1 MIDLLVFSLV
11 TYFRYLLLYFYFYFA
26 GRSLIILIEKIF
38 LANKQLPKI
47 LLSAKINIFYPI
59 LGLIFIGN
67 LLILFHFFIPLKS
80 IAIFFLLLLALLP
93 NFYNVNKEINFKNLV
108 TVNNFFYFVLI
119 PSILLISSSD
129 INFHYDAAYYHLNN
143 QNWLR
148 ESNLIIGFVNIFW
161 PFGMSS
167 IYEYLSSIL
176 WFEGSLIFLHY
187 LSLIFVHFFYSFIY
201 YQVFISENKF
211 LRNGSILLLF
221 FSILDNFGYMGGRN
235 GFIYIQEVGKQ
246 DIPVAILLSVTSLL
260 IVSKFKE
267 EKIESLDVICISL
280 ISLFIIQLKVSG
292 VYIFYLYLFLFVFC
306 IRKNLFSIKKLMIFQ
321 IPLFSFSIIWLV
333 KNYLTT
339 GCLIFPLSLTCKNT
353 FSWYVDGSTEKVEEY
368 TTATSFAFMEYFID
382 PNLTFV
388 MWFNEFFYSE
398 KYSVFTDYYRSVYLN
413 FLFSLMF
420 VFFVKIILFK
430 KYKNEKSFFYI
441 STSYI
446 FISVMYLIFFGPIPR
461 YTIGIL
467 CSVILLLGFSTNDF
481 RFKVNKLFLYAIFL
495 ISIGLLP
502 RLNSYI
508 NFIETKNIAL
518 SDPRPSN
525 EVNRNISTINW
536 VKPESGDRCWI
547 DLNCTMEEG
556 NIKIHTEGFFKTA
569 SKK

>member
-1 MIDLLVFSLV
+1 M
-11 TYFRYLLLYFYFYFA
+11 
-26 GRSLIILIEKIF
+26 
-38 LANKQLPKI
+38 
-47 LLSAKINIFYPI
+47 
-59 LGLIFIGN
+59 
-67 LLILFHFFIPLKS
+67 
-80 IAIFFLLLLALLP
+80 LLALLP

-267 EKIESLDVICISL
+267 ENRKFRCNLYFFNFIVYYPAQSKWSLYFLSIS
-280 ISLFIIQLKVSG
+280 FFVR
-292 VYIFYLYLFLFVFC
+292 FLYQKKFVF
-306 IRKNLFSIKKLMIFQ
+306 
-321 IPLFSFSIIWLV
+321 
-333 KNYLTT
+333 Y
-339 GCLIFPLSLTCKNT
+339 
-353 FSWYVDGSTEKVEEY
+353 
-368 TTATSFAFMEYFID
+368 
-382 PNLTFV
+382 
-388 MWFNEFFYSE
+388 
-398 KYSVFTDYYRSVYLN
+398 
-413 FLFSLMF
+413 
-420 VFFVKIILFK
+420 
-430 KYKNEKSFFYI
+430 
-441 STSYI
+441 
-446 FISVMYLIFFGPIPR
+446 
-461 YTIGIL
+461 
-467 CSVILLLGFSTNDF
+467 
-481 RFKVNKLFLYAIFL
+481 
-495 ISIGLLP
+495 
-502 RLNSYI
+502 
-508 NFIETKNIAL
+508 
-518 SDPRPSN
+518 
-525 EVNRNISTINW
+525 
-536 VKPESGDRCWI
+536 
-547 DLNCTMEEG
+547 
-556 NIKIHTEGFFKTA
+556 
-569 SKK
+569 